1 MSWSYVHF
9 PAKLGSSGVVN
20 FPSPSFTTEVLA
32 TQARYDNGICDKNK
46 LTSSL
51 RTTVLGLP
59 SFPTFRQLG
68 FHFWVSLRM
77 GSNEREGTGAG
88 KILGAELS
96 AEAEWTG
103 QVMQLDTA
111 GHSWIQ
117 AGAVST

>member
-1 MSWSYVHF
+1 MFIFQLNLAPPV
-9 PAKLGSSGVVN
+9 L
-20 FPSPSFTTEVLA
+20 FPSPSFITEVLT

-59 SFPTFRQLG
+59 SFPTFPQLG

-103 QVMQLDTA
+103 QVMQLGTA